1 MNSGIKGFCLGTW
14 VCQSSPNNSSN
25 VWNVNNNGNFNN
37 NNPTNSNGFRPDCS
51 RDFGSFT

>member
-25 VWNVNNNGNFNN
+25 VWIVNNNGNFNN